1 MSEGHVPASNSPE
14 HIPLD
19 IEKKCTLKMM
29 RYLLEEGWK
38 DREHIHKRLSRL
50 TPCSSDLRRRV
61 R

>member
-1 MSEGHVPASNSPE
+1 MNKYRVSTANSPE

-19 IEKKCTLKMM
+19 IGKKCTLEIM

-50 TPCSSDLRRRV
+50 TPRPSDLRRRV